1 MPNTVGPW
9 GSSSSGVNTIPG
21 TPTPLATVTSAT
33 WGGIGGSITSQAD
46 LQTAL
51 AAKASLSGAT
61 FTGTVQSTGG
71 LWSVTAAGVANFTS
85 ITSGV
90 NWGGITGS
98 SPQPSPSGGW
108 STAATFA
115 SSVSMGA
122 LTLNNN
128 LTVSSGS
135 VSGFTQTTSTSP
147 IIKFTNSANTNRAIA
162 LATDGSFAGI
172 QLQNSGTSHTGIWS
186 DGASIYMG
194 LASTSNIPSTWG
206 TATVTINASTGAIT
220 SGVHA
225 INSGSTLQ
233 ALSLTSTGGTYFSI
247 DTTSA
252 TAVSPAMMLRSNGT
266 GYWQF
271 GLYGGTAGNKSFF
284 IYDNVAGDNVISV
297 TSGTGGL
304 IQYSTAR
311 HVSMGAL
318 TATVGATVSI
328 IGAGTGSNFRIYHSG
343 GTSVNLSNS
352 GGGGFSFGGSL
363 GDTSAPV
370 AMGALTAT
378 TGLFTGTVQFSNGYT
393 EFADRAVPGTF
404 NSRYLSR
411 SGNSLMWRYDGST
424 DGELLHTGNVGTNAA
439 TLQAA
444 VASATAPMVG
454 THAQMIAFGPA
465 VGSTPYWYATDDLE
479 TDGLYGK
486 LWKWN
491 GSSWVAVGTPS
502 TIAGRITAGVISAGA
517 IGAQALAADVALIGQ
532 VLRST
537 GFTAG
542 TTTAAPTGFKM
553 SGTAFTS
560 YCYNGDTTGIYS
572 TSLSSYMEIGSG
584 CSLGGYALGSLVLGR
599 LINAGMKVYSP
610 GTYTWV
616 CPPGIT
622 QVVVTLSGG
631 GGSGCHDASNPG
643 AGGGAGCLTVISS
656 VTPGTSYTVVCG
668 AGGAGTS
675 TTSGNDGGNSTFNGL
690 TAQGGAA
697 GYTGGGGY
705 GGGAGPLGQMT
716 SGNGVMAQMAT
727 GAVYIMCGQG
737 ARGGGGGTDPGSTQ
751 WQTGTGFGVGGGSS
765 AAGPGYGSGSDGK
778 TSGSTTAGGQGVVI
792 LSW

>member
-85 ITSGV
+85 IASGV
-90 NWGGITGS
+90 NWGGITGP
-98 SPQPSPSGGW
+98 SPQASPSGGW
-108 STAATFA
+108 STAASF
-115 SSVSMGA
+115 
-122 LTLNNN
+122 
-128 LTVSSGS
+128 GS
-135 VSGFTQTTSTSP
+135 
-147 IIKFTNSANTNRAIA
+147 
-162 LATDGSFAGI
+162 
-172 QLQNSGTSHTGIWS
+172 
-186 DGASIYMG
+186 
-194 LASTSNIPSTWG
+194 
-206 TATVTINASTGAIT
+206 NA
-220 SGVHA
+220 
-225 INSGSTLQ
+225 
-233 ALSLTSTGGTYFSI
+233 
-247 DTTSA
+247 
-252 TAVSPAMMLRSNGT
+252 
-266 GYWQF
+266 
-271 GLYGGTAGNKSFF
+271 
-284 IYDNVAGDNVISV
+284 
-297 TSGTGGL
+297 
-304 IQYSTAR
+304 
-311 HVSMGAL
+311 VSMGAL
-318 TATVGATVSI
+318 TAAQATFSGNITRFQGGGTPSILLKYEPGAIYGSSLYLGTDLGSTQ
-328 IGAGTGSNFRIYHSG
+328 GAVNLITGYGLSG
-343 GTSVNLSNS
+343 GTNGYPNFAIRMSTTGQAWGGDLSILSYTNAFTINGNTLAATFASSVAVGGTLSIPVGNYLCNASTTVFFGDSSVLISGYGNTWAAVRGSSGVVLGTGATWGAVIQGGPTGLADFSGNGRFGGTTLTVLGYSANAANLVLNAPGQYIGVGNLSANECKIANCN
-352 GGGGFSFGGSL
+352 SL
-363 GDTSAPV
+363 GAWDAANPSMDLYLGYANNLV
-370 AMGALTAT
+370 LHMG
-378 TGLFTGTVQFSNGYT
+378 NI
-393 EFADRAVPGTF
+393 
-404 NSRYLSR
+404 
-411 SGNSLMWRYDGST
+411 
-424 DGELLHTGNVGTNAA
+424 GTNAA

-444 VASATAPMVG
+444 VASANAPKMG
-454 THAQMIAFGPA
+454 TYAQMIAWTVATGT
-465 VGSTPYWYATDDLE
+465 TPYWYATDVTE
-479 TDGLYGK
+479 TDGLLGK
-486 LWKWN
+486 LYQWN
-491 GSSWVAVGTPS
+491 GSSWVAVGGAQTV
-502 TIAGRITAGVISAGA
+502 TGRVVAGVISAGA
-517 IGAQALAADVALIGQ
+517 VGAQALAADVALIGQ

-643 AGGGAGCLTVISS
+643 GGGGAGCLTVISS

-675 TTSGNDGGNSTFNGL
+675 TTSGNAGGNSTFNGL

-716 SGNGVMAQMAT
+716 SGNGTMASMAT

>member
-90 NWGGITGS
+90 NWGSIGGSITSQADLQTALAAKASLSGATFTGTVQSTGGLWSVTAAGVANFTSITSGVNWGGITGS
-98 SPQPSPSGGW
+98 SPQSSPSGGW

-122 LTLNNN
+122 LT
-128 LTVSSGS
+128 
-135 VSGFTQTTSTSP
+135 
-147 IIKFTNSANTNRAIA
+147 A
-162 LATDGSFAGI
+162 
-172 QLQNSGTSHTGIWS
+172 
-186 DGASIYMG
+186 
-194 LASTSNIPSTWG
+194 
-206 TATVTINASTGAIT
+206 
-220 SGVHA
+220 
-225 INSGSTLQ
+225 
-233 ALSLTSTGGTYFSI
+233 
-247 DTTSA
+247 
-252 TAVSPAMMLRSNGT
+252 
-266 GYWQF
+266 
-271 GLYGGTAGNKSFF
+271 
-284 IYDNVAGDNVISV
+284 
-297 TSGTGGL
+297 TSGTFA
-304 IQYSTAR
+304 SS
-311 HVSMGAL
+311 VSMGAL
-318 TATVGATVSI
+318 TATSGTFASSVSMGALTATSGTFSSSVS
-328 IGAGTGSNFRIYHSG
+328 
-343 GTSVNLSNS
+343 
-352 GGGGFSFGGSL
+352 
-363 GDTSAPV
+363 
-370 AMGALTAT
+370 MGALTAT
-378 TGLFTGTVQFSNGYT
+378 TGY
-393 EFADRAVPGTF
+393 F
-404 NSRYLSR
+404 NSG
-411 SGNSLMWRYDGST
+411 SGNAALEVKGVGNYTVGGNRSSVQIHRGVTTGNQSGFLVFGTIGGTSQWSVFNDLNANGGNDFNIWNGNSAVLSFSSSYNLAVGGKTITILGYSANTASLVLNNPGQYIGIGNLAANECKIANTTGATGAWDAANPNMDLFLGYANN
-424 DGELLHTGNVGTNAA
+424 LVLHTGNVGTNAA

-444 VASATAPMVG
+444 VASANAPKMG
-454 THAQMIAFGPA
+454 TYAQMIAWTVATGT
-465 VGSTPYWYATDDLE
+465 TPYWYATDVTE
-479 TDGLYGK
+479 TDGLLGK
-486 LWKWN
+486 LYQWN
-491 GSSWVAVGTPS
+491 GSSWVAVGGAQTV
-502 TIAGRITAGVISAGA
+502 TGRVVAGVISAGA
-517 IGAQALAADVALIGQ
+517 VGAQAIAADVALVGQ
-532 VLRST
+532 VLRNT

-697 GYTGGGGY
+697 GHTGGGGY
-705 GGGAGPLGQMT
+705 GGGAGPLGQAT
-716 SGNGVMAQMAT
+716 SGNGAMAQMAT

-778 TSGSTTAGGQGVVI
+778 TSGSTAAGGQGVVI
-792 LSW
+792 LRW

>member
-33 WGGIGGSITSQAD
+33 WGGIGGSIASQAD

-85 ITSGV
+85 IASGV
-90 NWGGITGS
+90 NWGGITGAS
-98 SPQPSPSGGW
+98 AQASPAGGW
-108 STAATFA
+108 TGDMNTTGKWKVGGNNILSNIGTTNYIWAGSGSSNALTVVDYTGIFVRLNIDGAGAATFA

-122 LTLNNN
+122 LTATSGRIKGGGGYFSGPTLGSDNGHFAIMGANG
-128 LTVSSGS
+128 LYGCYVGVSSNGDTWFQSQRNDANTTVYQLAFQPAGGNS
-135 VSGFTQTTSTSP
+135 VFGGPVFTQAVT
-147 IIKFTNSANTNRAIA
+147 ANGN
-162 LATDGSFAGI
+162 LKVW
-172 QLQNSGTSHTGIWS
+172 NGTQTF
-186 DGASIYMG
+186 
-194 LASTSNIPSTWG
+194 
-206 TATVTINASTGAIT
+206 
-220 SGVHA
+220 
-225 INSGSTLQ
+225 
-233 ALSLTSTGGTYFSI
+233 FSV
-247 DTTSA
+247 DTTSGNS
-252 TAVSPAMMLRSNGT
+252 T
-266 GYWQF
+266 F
-271 GLYGGTAGNKSFF
+271 GPYA
-284 IYDNVAGDNVISV
+284 
-297 TSGTGGL
+297 
-304 IQYSTAR
+304 
-311 HVSMGAL
+311 VSMGAL
-318 TATVGATVSI
+318 TATSETISGLATWN
-328 IGAGTGSNFRIYHSG
+328 G
-343 GTSVNLSNS
+343 
-352 GGGGFSFGGSL
+352 GGSL
-363 GDTSAPV
+363 AAGYGIAIGDGAP
-370 AMGALTAT
+370 GGT
-378 TGLFTGTVQFSNGYT
+378 TGKLYSVATNQ
-393 EFADRAVPGTF
+393 
-404 NSRYLSR
+404 
-411 SGNSLMWRYDGST
+411 LMWNGSLILT
-424 DGELLHTGNVGTNAA
+424 IGNVGVNAA

-444 VASATAPMVG
+444 VASATAPKVG
-454 THAQMIAFGPA
+454 THAQMIAYSVPPG
-465 VGSTPYWYATDDLE
+465 TQPYWFATDD
-479 TDGLYGK
+479 TPSDFGTYGVYGVLYQ
-486 LWKWN
+486 WN
-491 GSSWVAVGTPS
+491 GSSWVATGT
-502 TIAGRITAGVISAGA
+502 TFYAAGRVVAGVISAGA
-517 IGAQALAADVALIGQ
+517 VGAQAIAADVALIGQ

-697 GYTGGGGY
+697 GHTGGGGY
-705 GGGAGPLGQMT
+705 GGGAGPLGQAT
-716 SGNGVMAQMAT
+716 SGNGAMAQMAT

-778 TSGSTTAGGQGVVI
+778 TSGSTAAGGQGVVI
-792 LSW
+792 LRW

>member
-1 MPNTVGPW
+1 MPNSKW
-9 GSSSSGVNTIPG
+9 GNTGASVAATPSLTDVVPG
-21 TPTPLATVTSAT
+21 TSTSSA
-33 WGGIGGSITSQAD
+33 WGSITGTLSAQTD
-46 LQTAL
+46 LMTKFAL
-51 AAKASLSGAT
+51 YALLTGAT
-61 FTGTVQSTGG
+61 FTG
-71 LWSVTAAGVANFTS
+71 
-85 ITSGV
+85 
-90 NWGGITGS
+90 
-98 SPQPSPSGGW
+98 
-108 STAATFA
+108 
-115 SSVSMGA
+115 
-122 LTLNNN
+122 
-128 LTVSSGS
+128 
-135 VSGFTQTTSTSP
+135 
-147 IIKFTNSANTNRAIA
+147 A
-162 LATDGSFAGI
+162 LA
-172 QLQNSGTSHTGIWS
+172 GTSAS
-186 DGASIYMG
+186 FSGA
-194 LASTSNIPSTWG
+194 
-206 TATVTINASTGAIT
+206 
-220 SGVHA
+220 
-225 INSGSTLQ
+225 
-233 ALSLTSTGGTYFSI
+233 
-247 DTTSA
+247 
-252 TAVSPAMMLRSNGT
+252 
-266 GYWQF
+266 
-271 GLYGGTAGNKSFF
+271 
-284 IYDNVAGDNVISV
+284 
-297 TSGTGGL
+297 
-304 IQYSTAR
+304 
-311 HVSMGAL
+311 VSMGAL
-318 TATVGATVSI
+318 TATGASLYNASNAASI
-328 IGAGTGSNFRIYHSG
+328 LTIGNPTGGQSSLDFRPFMNTSTWANPAQAQIRAIDAGVYGGRMIFATKQNGSIGAALTDALTIWENQTATFVS
-343 GTSVNLSNS
+343 SV
-352 GGGGFSFGGSL
+352 
-363 GDTSAPV
+363 T
-370 AMGALTAT
+370 MGALTAT
-378 TGLFTGTVQFSNGYT
+378 SETISGLATWNGGGSLAAGYGIAIGDGAPGGTTGKLYSVATNQ
-393 EFADRAVPGTF
+393 
-404 NSRYLSR
+404 
-411 SGNSLMWRYDGST
+411 LMWNGSLILT
-424 DGELLHTGNVGTNAA
+424 LGNVGTNAA

-444 VASATAPMVG
+444 VASATAPKVG
-454 THAQMIAFGPA
+454 TYAQMVAWSVPA
-465 VGSTPYWYATDDLE
+465 GWNPYWYATDDVN
-479 TDGLYGK
+479 TNDSTIGALYQ
-486 LWKWN
+486 W
-491 GSSWVAVGTPS
+491 GTP
-502 TIAGRITAGVISAGA
+502 TAGVWNYINQPQTVVPKITAGVISAGA
-517 IGAQALAADVALIGQ
+517 VGAQAIAADVALIGQ

-697 GYTGGGGY
+697 GHTGGGGY

-778 TSGSTTAGGQGVVI
+778 TSGSTAAGGQGVVI

>member
-33 WGGIGGSITSQAD
+33 WGGIGGSIASQAD

-51 AAKASLSGAT
+51 AAKASLRGAT

-85 ITSGV
+85 IASGV
-90 NWGGITGS
+90 NWGGITGAAAQA
-98 SPQPSPSGGW
+98 SPAGGW
-108 STAATFA
+108 TGDMNTTGKWKVGGNNILSNTGTTNYIWAGSGSSNALTVVDYTGNFVRLNIDGAGAATFA

-122 LTLNNN
+122 LTATTGIFSGLLTAGAGLLVNPTFAAGTYAARVVVPSGAARDLLIAGVSGVTNGFTVQYDGTN
-128 LTVSSGS
+128 MVYTMAAGGLTVGGALAATAGTFSDTVTIPTGNYITNQGNTVYFGDSSSLISGYGNTWAAVRGSSGVVLGTGETWS
-135 VSGFTQTTSTSP
+135 AEITSTSA
-147 IIKFTNSANTNRAIA
+147 KF
-162 LATDGSFAGI
+162 
-172 QLQNSGTSHTGIWS
+172 
-186 DGASIYMG
+186 
-194 LASTSNIPSTWG
+194 
-206 TATVTINASTGAIT
+206 
-220 SGVHA
+220 
-225 INSGSTLQ
+225 
-233 ALSLTSTGGTYFSI
+233 
-247 DTTSA
+247 
-252 TAVSPAMMLRSNGT
+252 
-266 GYWQF
+266 
-271 GLYGGTAGNKSFF
+271 
-284 IYDNVAGDNVISV
+284 
-297 TSGTGGL
+297 
-304 IQYSTAR
+304 
-311 HVSMGAL
+311 
-318 TATVGATVSI
+318 
-328 IGAGTGSNFRIYHSG
+328 AGTGQFSG
-343 GTSVNLSNS
+343 QTLGMIGYTANAASFYFNNPGQYIGVGNLAANQCKI
-352 GGGGFSFGGSL
+352 
-363 GDTSAPV
+363 AN
-370 AMGALTAT
+370 T
-378 TGLFTGTVQFSNGYT
+378 TGATGAWDAANPNMDLFLGY
-393 EFADRAVPGTF
+393 ANNLV
-404 NSRYLSR
+404 
-411 SGNSLMWRYDGST
+411 
-424 DGELLHTGNVGTNAA
+424 LHTGNVGTNAA

-444 VASATAPMVG
+444 VASANAPKMG
-454 THAQMIAFGPA
+454 TYAQMIAWTVATGT
-465 VGSTPYWYATDDLE
+465 TPYWYATDVVE

-486 LWKWN
+486 LYQWN
-491 GSSWVAVGTPS
+491 GSSWVAVGGAQTV
-502 TIAGRITAGVISAGA
+502 TGRVVAGVISAGA
-517 IGAQALAADVALIGQ
+517 VGAQAIAADVALVGQ

-643 AGGGAGCLTVISS
+643 GGGGAGCLTVISS

-697 GYTGGGGY
+697 GHTGGGGY

>member
-90 NWGGITGS
+90 NWGGITGP
-98 SPQPSPSGGW
+98 SPQASPSGGW

-122 LTLNNN
+122 LT
-128 LTVSSGS
+128 
-135 VSGFTQTTSTSP
+135 
-147 IIKFTNSANTNRAIA
+147 A
-162 LATDGSFAGI
+162 
-172 QLQNSGTSHTGIWS
+172 
-186 DGASIYMG
+186 
-194 LASTSNIPSTWG
+194 
-206 TATVTINASTGAIT
+206 
-220 SGVHA
+220 
-225 INSGSTLQ
+225 
-233 ALSLTSTGGTYFSI
+233 
-247 DTTSA
+247 TSA
-252 TAVSPAMMLRSNGT
+252 TFSS
-266 GYWQF
+266 
-271 GLYGGTAGNKSFF
+271 S
-284 IYDNVAGDNVISV
+284 
-297 TSGTGGL
+297 
-304 IQYSTAR
+304 
-311 HVSMGAL
+311 VSMGAL
-318 TATVGATVSI
+318 TATSATFSSSVS
-328 IGAGTGSNFRIYHSG
+328 
-343 GTSVNLSNS
+343 
-352 GGGGFSFGGSL
+352 
-363 GDTSAPV
+363 
-370 AMGALTAT
+370 MGALTAT
-378 TGLFTGTVQFSNGYT
+378 SATFSSSVSMGALTATGRISMAYNNYTNALLWAGGYGGAVQILSDNSTSNRWVRIGIVDSTGAWLGGLQIASDASATFASSVAVGGTLSIPVGNYLCNASTTVFFGDSSSLISGYGNTWAAVRGSSGVVLGTGATWGAVIQGGPTGL
-393 EFADRAVPGTF
+393 ADF
-404 NSRYLSR
+404 
-411 SGNSLMWRYDGST
+411 SGNGRFGGTTLTVLGYSANAANLVLNAPGQYIGVGNLSANECKIANCNSLGAWDAANPSMDLFLGYANN
-424 DGELLHTGNVGTNAA
+424 LVLHTGNVGTNAA

-444 VASATAPMVG
+444 VASANAPKMG
-454 THAQMIAFGPA
+454 TYAQMIAWTVATGT
-465 VGSTPYWYATDDLE
+465 TPYWYATDVTE
-479 TDGLYGK
+479 TDGLLGK
-486 LWKWN
+486 LYQWN
-491 GSSWVAVGTPS
+491 GSSWVAVGGAQTV
-502 TIAGRITAGVISAGA
+502 TGRVVAGVISAGA
-517 IGAQALAADVALIGQ
+517 VGAQAIASDVALIGQ

-643 AGGGAGCLTVISS
+643 GGGGAGCLTVISS

-697 GYTGGGGY
+697 GHTGGGGY